1 MKNKYLFRF
10 FPYPGIETVCWENW
24 DFERQQLTLPD
35 GRKVC
40 LDNIQAAF
48 VRYCYRKQCER
59 QQHAPHMGDRIFQT
73 FKVKTV

>member
-1 MKNKYLFRF
+1 MKNKYLFQF

-40 LDNIQAAF
+40 WTI
-48 VRYCYRKQCER
+48 YKQLLCDIVIASSVNVSSTR
-59 QQHAPHMGDRIFQT
+59 RTWP
-73 FKVKTV
+73 TVFFRRSR

>member
-48 VRYCYRKQCER
+48 VRYCYRK
-59 QQHAPHMGDRIFQT
+59 PHMGDRIFQT

>member
-1 MKNKYLFRF
+1 MRNKYLFRV

-24 DFERQQLTLPD
+24 DF
-35 GRKVC
+35 
-40 LDNIQAAF
+40 
-48 VRYCYRKQCER
+48 ER

>member
-35 GRKVC
+35 GRKV
-40 LDNIQAAF
+40 
-48 VRYCYRKQCER
+48 
-59 QQHAPHMGDRIFQT
+59 
-73 FKVKTV
+73 

>member
-1 MKNKYLFRF
+1 MKNKYLFRV

-40 LDNIQAAF
+40 LDDIQASF
-48 VRYCYRKQCER
+48 VRYCYSRQSEH
-59 QQHAPHMGDRIFQT
+59 QQHAPRMGGRIFHAAVR
-73 FKVKTV
+73 KPV

>member
-24 DFERQQLTLPD
+24 DFERQQ
-35 GRKVC
+35 
-40 LDNIQAAF
+40 AAF
-48 VRYCYRKQCER
+48 VRYCYRKQCEY
-59 QQHAPHMGDRIFQT
+59 QQHSPHMGDRIFQT

>member
-40 LDNIQAAF
+40 LDNIQQLLCDIVIASSVSISSTRRTWPAVF
-48 VRYCYRKQCER
+48 FRRSR
-59 QQHAPHMGDRIFQT
+59 
-73 FKVKTV
+73 

>member
-40 LDNIQAAF
+40 LDNIQAALNSL
-48 VRYCYRKQCER
+48 
-59 QQHAPHMGDRIFQT
+59 RIPWRLNSVQYEDET
-73 FKVKTV
+73 NLIHYEWTWEVP